1 MMTMRR
7 VLGIAAIVLL
17 ASAAAGFWY
26 FSSSRT
32 RMVSLPAG
40 VIEATPRLLNLRGVL
55 PRPEHVVV
63 VIEENKSFDAIVG
76 NTAQAPYLNSL
87 IPHAALFTQSYG
99 VSHPSQPN
107 YFAIFAG
114 RTNSNGDACAVSGI
128 PPTADNLG
136 SELLTHGLTFVG
148 YAEGL
153 PTPGYRGC
161 TAGNYARKHAPWAYF
176 PTIPASSIQPFT
188 AFPHDY
194 AKLPTVAFV
203 IPDIQNDMHSGSIKR
218 GDAWL
223 RRNLPPLVAWAAQ
236 HNTLIII
243 TWDESSAPLTNH
255 IPTLFVGPMV
265 RPGRYPE
272 PITHYAVLRT
282 IEDMYGLPHAGHAAE
297 VQPIVDCW
305 RLPPTREAR

>member
-1 MMTMRR
+1 VRK

-17 ASAAAGFWY
+17 VLAAAGSWY
-26 FSSSRT
+26 FSSNRT
-32 RMVSLPAG
+32 RMVSLPPG
-40 VIEATPRLLNLRGVL
+40 LREAPPRPSALRGVL
-55 PRPEHVVV
+55 PRPAHVIV

-76 NTAQAPYLNSL
+76 NTAQAPYLNEL
-87 IPHAALFTQSYG
+87 IGRAALFTRSYA

-107 YFAIFAG
+107 YFALFAG

-128 PPTADNLG
+128 SPTADNLG
-136 SELLTHGLTFVG
+136 TALLTHGLTFVG

-153 PTPGYRGC
+153 PAPGYRRC
-161 TAGNYARKHAPWAYF
+161 IAGDYARKHAPWTHF
-176 PTIPASSIQPFT
+176 PTISASAIQPFT

-194 AKLPTVAFV
+194 AKLPTVAFF
-203 IPDIQNDMHSGSIKR
+203 IPDLQDDMHSGSISH

-223 RRNLPPLVAWAAQ
+223 RRTLTPLVAWAARQ
-236 HNTLIII
+236 DTLIVI

-265 RPGRYPE
+265 RPGRYAE

-282 IEDMYGLPHAGHAAE
+282 IEDMYGLPHAGHAAD

-305 RLPPTREAR
+305 RVPPTR

>member
-1 MMTMRR
+1 MTATSVRNI
-7 VLGIAAIVLL
+7 LGIAAIVLL
-17 ASAAAGFWY
+17 ALAATGWWY

-32 RMVSLPAG
+32 RMVSLPLG
-40 VIEATPRLLNLRGVL
+40 VREATPEPANLLRVL
-55 PRPEHVVV
+55 PHPAHVVV
-63 VIEENKSFDAIVG
+63 VIEENKSFDEIVG
-76 NTAQAPYLNSL
+76 NTKEAPYLNAL

-107 YFAIFAG
+107 YFALFAG

-128 PPTADNLG
+128 PATADNLG
-136 SELLTHGLTFVG
+136 TELLTLGLTFAG
-148 YAEGL
+148 FAEGL
-153 PTPGYRGC
+153 PAPGFRGC
-161 TAGNYARKHAPWAYF
+161 SADDYARKHAPWTYF

-203 IPDIQNDMHSGSIKR
+203 IPDLQDDMHSGSIAH

-223 RRNLPPLVAWAAQ
+223 RRTLSPLVAWAAL

-243 TWDESSAPLTNH
+243 TWDESSAPLSNH

-265 RPGRYPE
+265 RPGRYAE

-282 IEDMYGLPHAGHAAE
+282 IEDMYGLPHAAHAAD

-305 RLPPTREAR
+305 RVPPTR